1 MSGLFSV
8 AFIGRRIPLAWLQ
21 LTREKIR
28 LLVALAGI
36 AFACILMFMQ
46 LGFQDS
52 LLESAIRFHV
62 ALKGEIFLVSPQSN
76 ALIAMNTFSQRRL
89 YQALGFEGV
98 RAISPV
104 YVGFA
109 LWKNP
114 QTRRTRSIFVVGVD
128 PSADLLELPE
138 LTPDKLEEIKK
149 ADVVLFDRRSR
160 SEFGPI
166 PEWFEAGRE
175 VFTEVGNRLVQ
186 VGGLFKMGA
195 TFGADGTILTSDLN
209 FLRIFPQRER
219 GLVDIGVVQL
229 QPGVD
234 PQPLVQQMRALLPED
249 VRVLS
254 RAEFIDMEQSYWEE
268 GTAIGFIFGLGVA
281 MGFIVGIV
289 IVYQILYTDVSDHL
303 AEYATLKAMGY
314 TDTYLLGVVFQE
326 AILLAGLGYIPAF
339 ALAVLLYDLTA
350 NATLL
355 PIAMTFNRA
364 VLVLL
369 LAVSMCFIS
378 GAIAVRRL
386 RAADPADIF

>member
-175 VFTEVGNRLVQ
+175 VFTEVGNRRVQ
-186 VGGLFKMGA
+186 VGGLFEMGA

>member
-1 MSGLFSV
+1 MSSLFGIG
-8 AFIGRRIPLAWLQ
+8 FMGRRIPLAWLQ
-21 LTREKIR
+21 LMREKIR

-36 AFACILMFMQ
+36 TFACILMFMQ

-98 RAISPV
+98 RAVSPV
-104 YVGFA
+104 YLSFA

-114 QTRRTRSIFVVGVD
+114 ETRRTRSIFVVGVD
-128 PSADLLELPE
+128 PSADLVDLPG
-138 LTPDKLEEIKK
+138 LTPDELEEIKK

-166 PEWFEAGRE
+166 AQWFEAGQE
-175 VFTEVGNRLVQ
+175 VVTEVGNRRVR
-186 VGGLFKMGA
+186 VGGLFEMGA

-234 PQPLVQQMRALLPED
+234 PKPLLEQMRALLPED

-254 RAEFIDMEQSYWEE
+254 RAEFIDMERSYWEE

-314 TDTYLLGVVFQE
+314 TDTYLLGVVLQE
-326 AILLAGLGYIPAF
+326 ALLLAVLGYIPAF

-355 PIAMTFNRA
+355 PIAMTFSRA
-364 VLVLL
+364 MLVLGL
-369 LAVSMCFIS
+369 TVSMCFIS

>member
-1 MSGLFSV
+1 MSSLFG
-8 AFIGRRIPLAWLQ
+8 ILGHRIPLAWLQ
-21 LTREKIR
+21 LMREKIR
-28 LLVALAGI
+28 LLVAIAGI
-36 AFACILMFMQ
+36 TFACILMFMQ

-76 ALIAMNTFSQRRL
+76 ALIAMNPFSQRRL

-104 YVGFA
+104 YLGFA

-114 QTRRTRSIFVVGVD
+114 ETRRTRSIFVVGVD
-128 PSADLLELPE
+128 PSADLLDLPG
-138 LTPDKLEEIKK
+138 LTPEELEETKK
-149 ADVVLFDRRSR
+149 MDLVLFDRRSR

-166 PEWFEAGRE
+166 AQWFEEGQE
-175 VFTEVGNRLVQ
+175 VVTEVGNRRVQ
-186 VGGLFKMGA
+186 VGGLFEMGA

-219 GLVDIGVVQL
+219 GLIDIGVVQL

-234 PQPLVQQMRALLPED
+234 PEPLLEQMRALLPED

-254 RAEFIDMEQSYWEE
+254 RAEFIDMERSYWEE

-314 TDTYLLGVVFQE
+314 TDTYLLGVVLQE
-326 AILLAGLGYIPAF
+326 ALLLAVLGYIPAF

-364 VLVLL
+364 MLVLGL
-369 LAVSMCFIS
+369 TVSMCFIS

>member
-1 MSGLFSV
+1 MASLFSV

-166 PEWFEAGRE
+166 PEWFESGRE
-175 VFTEVGNRLVQ
+175 VFTEVGNRRVQ
-186 VGGLFKMGA
+186 VGGLFEMGA

-234 PQPLVQQMRALLPED
+234 PQPLLQQMRALLPED

-314 TDTYLLGVVFQE
+314 TDAYLLGVVFQE
-326 AILLAGLGYIPAF
+326 ALLLAGLGYIPAF

-369 LAVSMCFIS
+369 LAVGMCFIS

>member
-114 QTRRTRSIFVVGVD
+114 ETRRTRSIFVVGVD

-175 VFTEVGNRLVQ
+175 VFTEVGNRRVQ
-186 VGGLFKMGA
+186 VGGLFEMGA

-209 FLRIFPQRER
+209 FLRIFPQRQR

>member
-1 MSGLFSV
+1 MSSLFS
-8 AFIGRRIPLAWLQ
+8 FIGRRIPLAWLQ
-21 LTREKIR
+21 LMREKIR

-98 RAISPV
+98 RAVSPV
-104 YVGFA
+104 YLSFA

-114 QTRRTRSIFVVGVD
+114 ETRRTRSIFVVGVD
-128 PSADLLELPE
+128 PSADLVDLPG
-138 LTPDKLEEIKK
+138 LTPDELEEIKK

-166 PEWFEAGRE
+166 AQWFEAGQE
-175 VFTEVGNRLVQ
+175 VVTEVGNRRVR
-186 VGGLFKMGA
+186 VGGLFEMGA

-234 PQPLVQQMRALLPED
+234 PKPLLDQMRALLPED

-254 RAEFIDMEQSYWEE
+254 RAEFIDMERSYWEE

-314 TDTYLLGVVFQE
+314 TDTYLLGVVLQE
-326 AILLAGLGYIPAF
+326 ALLLAVLGYIPAF

-364 VLVLL
+364 MLVLGL
-369 LAVSMCFIS
+369 TVSMCFIS

>member
-175 VFTEVGNRLVQ
+175 VFTEVGNRRVQ

>member
-175 VFTEVGNRLVQ
+175 VFTEVGNRRVQ

-234 PQPLVQQMRALLPED
+234 PDPLVRQMRALLPED

-254 RAEFIDMEQSYWEE
+254 RAEFIDMERTYWEE

>member
-1 MSGLFSV
+1 MSSLFS
-8 AFIGRRIPLAWLQ
+8 FIGRRIPLAWLQ
-21 LTREKIR
+21 LMREKIR

-36 AFACILMFMQ
+36 TFACILMFMQ

-98 RAISPV
+98 RAVSPV
-104 YVGFA
+104 YLSFA

-114 QTRRTRSIFVVGVD
+114 ETRRTRSIFVVGVD
-128 PSADLLELPE
+128 PSADLVDLPG
-138 LTPDKLEEIKK
+138 LTPDELEEIKK

-166 PEWFEAGRE
+166 AQWFEAGQE
-175 VFTEVGNRLVQ
+175 VVTEVGNRRVR
-186 VGGLFKMGA
+186 VGGLFEMGA

-234 PQPLVQQMRALLPED
+234 PKPLLEQMRALLPED

-254 RAEFIDMEQSYWEE
+254 RAEFIDMERSYWEE

-314 TDTYLLGVVFQE
+314 TDTYLLGVVLQE
-326 AILLAGLGYIPAF
+326 ALLLAVLGYIPAF

-364 VLVLL
+364 MLVLGL
-369 LAVSMCFIS
+369 TVSMCFIS
-378 GAIAVRRL
+378 GAMAVRRL

>member
-1 MSGLFSV
+1 MYSLFSL
-8 AFIGRRIPLAWLQ
+8 ALIRPKIPLAWLQ

-62 ALKGEIFLVSPQSN
+62 AVRGDIFLVSPQSN
-76 ALIAMNTFSQRRL
+76 ALIAMDTFSRRRL
-89 YQALGFEGV
+89 YQALGFPGV
-98 RAISPV
+98 QSVSPI
-104 YVGFA
+104 YVSFA

-114 QTRRTRSIFVVGVD
+114 ETRRTRSIFVVGVD
-128 PSADLLELPE
+128 PSADLLDLPQ
-138 LTPDKLEEIKK
+138 LTPAKLEEIKK
-149 ADVVLFDRRSR
+149 ADVVLFDRSSR
-160 SEFGPI
+160 KEFGPI
-166 PEWFEAGRE
+166 AEWFESGQE
-175 VFTEVGNRLVQ
+175 VITEVGNRRVS
-186 VGGLFKMGA
+186 VGGLFQMGA

-209 FLRIFPQRER
+209 FLRLFPTRGQ

-234 PQPLVQQMRALLPED
+234 PEPILQQMRALLPED

-254 RAEFIDMEQSYWEE
+254 RAEFIDMEKTYWEE

-289 IVYQILYTDVSDHL
+289 IVYQILYSDVSDHL

-314 TDTYLLGVVFQE
+314 TDGYLLGVVFQE

-355 PIAMTFNRA
+355 PIAMTLNRA
-364 VLVLL
+364 LLVLG
-369 LAVSMCFIS
+369 LAIVMCFVS

>member
-1 MSGLFSV
+1 MSSLFS
-8 AFIGRRIPLAWLQ
+8 FIGRRIPLAWLQ
-21 LTREKIR
+21 LMREKIR

-98 RAISPV
+98 RAVSPV
-104 YVGFA
+104 YLSFA

-114 QTRRTRSIFVVGVD
+114 ETRRTRSIFVVGVD
-128 PSADLLELPE
+128 PSADLVDLPG
-138 LTPDKLEEIKK
+138 LTPDELEEIKK

-166 PEWFEAGRE
+166 AQWFEAGQE
-175 VFTEVGNRLVQ
+175 VVTEVGNRRVR
-186 VGGLFKMGA
+186 VGGLFEMGA

-209 FLRIFPQRER
+209 FLRIFPQREP

-234 PQPLVQQMRALLPED
+234 PKPLLDQMRALLPED

-254 RAEFIDMEQSYWEE
+254 RAEFIDMERSYWEE

-314 TDTYLLGVVFQE
+314 TDTYLLGVVLQE
-326 AILLAGLGYIPAF
+326 ALLLAVLGYIPAF

-364 VLVLL
+364 MLVLGL
-369 LAVSMCFIS
+369 TVSMCFIS

>member
-1 MSGLFSV
+1 MSSLFS
-8 AFIGRRIPLAWLQ
+8 FIGRRIPLAWLQ
-21 LTREKIR
+21 LMREKIR

-98 RAISPV
+98 RAVSPV
-104 YVGFA
+104 YLSFA

-114 QTRRTRSIFVVGVD
+114 ETRRTRSIFVVGVD
-128 PSADLLELPE
+128 PSADLVDLPG
-138 LTPDKLEEIKK
+138 LTPDELEEIKK

-166 PEWFEAGRE
+166 AQWFEAGQE
-175 VFTEVGNRLVQ
+175 VVTEVGNRRVR
-186 VGGLFKMGA
+186 VGGLFEMGA

-234 PQPLVQQMRALLPED
+234 PKPLLEQMRALLPED

-254 RAEFIDMEQSYWEE
+254 RAEFIDMERSYWEE

-314 TDTYLLGVVFQE
+314 TDTYLLGVVLQE
-326 AILLAGLGYIPAF
+326 ALLLAVLGYIPAF

-364 VLVLL
+364 MLVLGL
-369 LAVSMCFIS
+369 TVSMCFIS

>member
-1 MSGLFSV
+1 MSSLFS
-8 AFIGRRIPLAWLQ
+8 FIGRRIPLAWLQ
-21 LTREKIR
+21 LMREKIR

-36 AFACILMFMQ
+36 TFACILMFMQ

-98 RAISPV
+98 RAVSPV
-104 YVGFA
+104 YLSFA

-114 QTRRTRSIFVVGVD
+114 ETRRTRSIFVVGVD
-128 PSADLLELPE
+128 PSADLVDLPG
-138 LTPDKLEEIKK
+138 LTSDELEEIKK

-166 PEWFEAGRE
+166 AQWFEAGQE
-175 VFTEVGNRLVQ
+175 VVTEVGNRRVR
-186 VGGLFKMGA
+186 VGGLFEMGA

-209 FLRIFPQRER
+209 FLRIFPQREP

-234 PQPLVQQMRALLPED
+234 PKPLLDQMRALLPED

-254 RAEFIDMEQSYWEE
+254 RAEFIDMERSYWEE

-314 TDTYLLGVVFQE
+314 TDTYLLGVVLQE
-326 AILLAGLGYIPAF
+326 ALLLAVLGYIPAF

-364 VLVLL
+364 MLVLGL
-369 LAVSMCFIS
+369 TVSMCFIS

>member
-104 YVGFA
+104 YVSFA

-175 VFTEVGNRLVQ
+175 VFTEVGNRRVQ

-195 TFGADGTILTSDLN
+195 PFGADGTILTSDLN

>member
-1 MSGLFSV
+1 
-8 AFIGRRIPLAWLQ
+8 
-21 LTREKIR
+21 
-28 LLVALAGI
+28 
-36 AFACILMFMQ
+36 
-46 LGFQDS
+46 
-52 LLESAIRFHV
+52 
-62 ALKGEIFLVSPQSN
+62 
-76 ALIAMNTFSQRRL
+76 
-89 YQALGFEGV
+89 
-98 RAISPV
+98 
-104 YVGFA
+104 
-109 LWKNP
+109 
-114 QTRRTRSIFVVGVD
+114 
-128 PSADLLELPE
+128 
-138 LTPDKLEEIKK
+138 
-149 ADVVLFDRRSR
+149 
-160 SEFGPI
+160 
-166 PEWFEAGRE
+166 
-175 VFTEVGNRLVQ
+175 
-186 VGGLFKMGA
+186 
-195 TFGADGTILTSDLN
+195 
-209 FLRIFPQRER
+209 
-219 GLVDIGVVQL
+219 
-229 QPGVD
+229 
-234 PQPLVQQMRALLPED
+234 MRALLPED

>member
-175 VFTEVGNRLVQ
+175 VFTEVGNRRVQ

-234 PQPLVQQMRALLPED
+234 PQPLVRQMRALLPED

>member
-21 LTREKIR
+21 MTREKIR

-175 VFTEVGNRLVQ
+175 VFTEVGNRRVQ

>member
-1 MSGLFSV
+1 MSSLFGIG
-8 AFIGRRIPLAWLQ
+8 FMGRRIPLAWLQ
-21 LTREKIR
+21 LMREKIR

-36 AFACILMFMQ
+36 TFACILMFMQ

-98 RAISPV
+98 RAVSPV
-104 YVGFA
+104 YLSFA

-114 QTRRTRSIFVVGVD
+114 ETRRTRSIFVVGVD
-128 PSADLLELPE
+128 PSADLVDLPG
-138 LTPDKLEEIKK
+138 LTPDELEEIKK

-166 PEWFEAGRE
+166 AQWFEAGQE
-175 VFTEVGNRLVQ
+175 VVTEVGNRRVR
-186 VGGLFKMGA
+186 VGGLFEMGA

-234 PQPLVQQMRALLPED
+234 PKPLLEQMRALLPED

-254 RAEFIDMEQSYWEE
+254 RAEFIDMERSYWEE

-314 TDTYLLGVVFQE
+314 TDTYLLGVVLQE
-326 AILLAGLGYIPAF
+326 ALLLAVLGYIPAF

-350 NATLL
+350 SATLL

-364 VLVLL
+364 MLVLGL
-369 LAVSMCFIS
+369 TVSMCFIS

>member
-1 MSGLFSV
+1 MSSLFS
-8 AFIGRRIPLAWLQ
+8 FIGRRIPLAWLQ
-21 LTREKIR
+21 LMREKIR

-36 AFACILMFMQ
+36 TFACILMFMQ

-76 ALIAMNTFSQRRL
+76 ALIAMSTFSQRRL

-98 RAISPV
+98 RAVSPV
-104 YVGFA
+104 YLSFA

-114 QTRRTRSIFVVGVD
+114 ETRRTRSIFVVGVD
-128 PSADLLELPE
+128 PSADLVDLPG
-138 LTPDKLEEIKK
+138 LTPDELEEIKK

-166 PEWFEAGRE
+166 AQWFEAGQE
-175 VFTEVGNRLVQ
+175 VVTEVGNRRVR
-186 VGGLFKMGA
+186 VGGLFEMGA

-209 FLRIFPQRER
+209 FLRIFPQREP

-234 PQPLVQQMRALLPED
+234 PKPLLEQMRALLPED

-254 RAEFIDMEQSYWEE
+254 RAEFIDMERSYWEE

-314 TDTYLLGVVFQE
+314 TDTYLLGVVLQE
-326 AILLAGLGYIPAF
+326 ALLLAVLGYIPAF

-364 VLVLL
+364 MLVLGL
-369 LAVSMCFIS
+369 TVSMCFIS

>member
-1 MSGLFSV
+1 MSSLFS
-8 AFIGRRIPLAWLQ
+8 FIGRRIPLAWLQ
-21 LTREKIR
+21 LMREKIR

-36 AFACILMFMQ
+36 TFACILMFMQ

-98 RAISPV
+98 RAVSPV
-104 YVGFA
+104 YLGFA

-114 QTRRTRSIFVVGVD
+114 ETRRTRSIFVVGVD
-128 PSADLLELPE
+128 PSADLVDLPG
-138 LTPDKLEEIKK
+138 LTPDELEEIKK

-166 PEWFEAGRE
+166 AQWFEAGQE
-175 VFTEVGNRLVQ
+175 VVTEVGNRRVR
-186 VGGLFKMGA
+186 VGGLFEMGA

-234 PQPLVQQMRALLPED
+234 PKPLLDQMRALLPED

-254 RAEFIDMEQSYWEE
+254 RAEFIDMERSYWEE

-314 TDTYLLGVVFQE
+314 TDTYLLGVVLQE
-326 AILLAGLGYIPAF
+326 ALLLAVLGYIPAF

-364 VLVLL
+364 MLVLGL
-369 LAVSMCFIS
+369 TVSMCFIS
-378 GAIAVRRL
+378 GAMAVRRL

>member
-1 MSGLFSV
+1 MSSLFS
-8 AFIGRRIPLAWLQ
+8 FIGRRIPLAWLQ
-21 LTREKIR
+21 LMREKIR

-98 RAISPV
+98 RAVSPV
-104 YVGFA
+104 YLSFA

-114 QTRRTRSIFVVGVD
+114 ETRRTRSIFVVGVD
-128 PSADLLELPE
+128 PSADLVDLPG
-138 LTPDKLEEIKK
+138 LTPDELEEIKK

-166 PEWFEAGRE
+166 AQWFEAGQE
-175 VFTEVGNRLVQ
+175 VVTEVGNRRVR
-186 VGGLFKMGA
+186 VGGLFEMGA

-209 FLRIFPQRER
+209 FLRIFPQREP

-234 PQPLVQQMRALLPED
+234 PKPLLDQMRALLPED

-254 RAEFIDMEQSYWEE
+254 RAEFIDMERSYWEE

-314 TDTYLLGVVFQE
+314 TDTYLLGVVLQE
-326 AILLAGLGYIPAF
+326 ALLLAVLGYIPAF

-350 NATLL
+350 SATLL

-364 VLVLL
+364 MLVLGL
-369 LAVSMCFIS
+369 TVSMCFIS

>member
-114 QTRRTRSIFVVGVD
+114 ETRRTRSIFVVGVD
-128 PSADLLELPE
+128 PSADLLDLPE

-166 PEWFEAGRE
+166 AEWFESGRE
-175 VFTEVGNRLVQ
+175 VFTEVGNRRVQ
-186 VGGLFKMGA
+186 VGGLFEMGA

>member
-175 VFTEVGNRLVQ
+175 VFTEVGNRRVQ

-254 RAEFIDMEQSYWEE
+254 RAEFIDMERTYWEE

>member
-128 PSADLLELPE
+128 PSVDLLELPG
-138 LTPDKLEEIKK
+138 LTPEKLEEIKK

-166 PEWFEAGRE
+166 SEWFEAGRE
-175 VFTEVGNRLVQ
+175 VFTEVGNRRVQ
-186 VGGLFKMGA
+186 VGGLFEMGA

-234 PQPLVQQMRALLPED
+234 PEPLVQQMRALLPED

-281 MGFIVGIV
+281 MGFIVGTV

-350 NATLL
+350 KATLL
-355 PIAMTFNRA
+355 PIAMTFDRA
-364 VLVLL
+364 LLVLL

>member
-1 MSGLFSV
+1 MSSLFS
-8 AFIGRRIPLAWLQ
+8 FIGRRIPLAWLQ
-21 LTREKIR
+21 LMREKIR

-36 AFACILMFMQ
+36 TFACILMFMQ

-98 RAISPV
+98 RAVSPV
-104 YVGFA
+104 YLGFA

-114 QTRRTRSIFVVGVD
+114 ETRRTRSIFVVGVD
-128 PSADLLELPE
+128 PSADLVDLPG
-138 LTPDKLEEIKK
+138 LTPDELEEIKK

-166 PEWFEAGRE
+166 AQWFEAGQE
-175 VFTEVGNRLVQ
+175 VVTEVGNRRVR
-186 VGGLFKMGA
+186 VGGLFEMGA

-234 PQPLVQQMRALLPED
+234 PKPLLEQMRALLPED

-254 RAEFIDMEQSYWEE
+254 RAEFIDMERSYWEE

-314 TDTYLLGVVFQE
+314 TDTYLLGVVLQE
-326 AILLAGLGYIPAF
+326 ALLLAVLGYIPAF

-364 VLVLL
+364 MLVLGL
-369 LAVSMCFIS
+369 TVSMCFIS

>member
-89 YQALGFEGV
+89 YQALSFEGV

-175 VFTEVGNRLVQ
+175 VFTEVGNRRVQ

>member
-175 VFTEVGNRLVQ
+175 VFTEVGNRRVQ
-186 VGGLFKMGA
+186 VGGLFEMGA

-234 PQPLVQQMRALLPED
+234 PQPLVRQMRALLPED

-254 RAEFIDMEQSYWEE
+254 RAEFIDMEQTYWEE
-268 GTAIGFIFGLGVA
+268 GTAIGFIFGLGVG

-326 AILLAGLGYIPAF
+326 ALLLAGLGYIPAF
-339 ALAVLLYDLTA
+339 ALSVLLYDLTA

-364 VLVLL
+364 VLVLG

>member
-175 VFTEVGNRLVQ
+175 VFTEVGNRRVQ

-314 TDTYLLGVVFQE
+314 TDAYLLGVVFQE

>member
-175 VFTEVGNRLVQ
+175 VFTEVGNRRVQ

-234 PQPLVQQMRALLPED
+234 PDPLVRQMRALLPED

-254 RAEFIDMEQSYWEE
+254 RAEFIDMERTYWEE

-339 ALAVLLYDLTA
+339 ALSVLLYDLTA

>member
-175 VFTEVGNRLVQ
+175 VFTEVGNRRVQ

-369 LAVSMCFIS
+369 MAVSMCFIS

>member
-1 MSGLFSV
+1 
-8 AFIGRRIPLAWLQ
+8 
-21 LTREKIR
+21 
-28 LLVALAGI
+28 
-36 AFACILMFMQ
+36 
-46 LGFQDS
+46 
-52 LLESAIRFHV
+52 
-62 ALKGEIFLVSPQSN
+62 
-76 ALIAMNTFSQRRL
+76 
-89 YQALGFEGV
+89 
-98 RAISPV
+98 
-104 YVGFA
+104 
-109 LWKNP
+109 
-114 QTRRTRSIFVVGVD
+114 
-128 PSADLLELPE
+128 
-138 LTPDKLEEIKK
+138 
-149 ADVVLFDRRSR
+149 
-160 SEFGPI
+160 
-166 PEWFEAGRE
+166 
-175 VFTEVGNRLVQ
+175 
-186 VGGLFKMGA
+186 MGA

>member
-1 MSGLFSV
+1 MSSLFS
-8 AFIGRRIPLAWLQ
+8 FIGRRIPLAWLQ
-21 LTREKIR
+21 LMREKIR

-36 AFACILMFMQ
+36 TFACILMFMQ

-76 ALIAMNTFSQRRL
+76 ALIAMNTFSRRRL

-98 RAISPV
+98 RAVSPV
-104 YVGFA
+104 YLGFA

-114 QTRRTRSIFVVGVD
+114 ETRRTRSIFVVGVD
-128 PSADLLELPE
+128 PSADLVDLPG
-138 LTPDKLEEIKK
+138 LTPGELEEIKK

-166 PEWFEAGRE
+166 AKWFEAGQE
-175 VFTEVGNRLVQ
+175 VVTEVGNRRVR
-186 VGGLFKMGA
+186 VGGLFEMGA

-209 FLRIFPQRER
+209 FLRIFPQREP

-234 PQPLVQQMRALLPED
+234 PKPLLDQMRALLPKD

-254 RAEFIDMEQSYWEE
+254 RAEFIDMERSYWEE

-314 TDTYLLGVVFQE
+314 TDTYLLGVVLQE
-326 AILLAGLGYIPAF
+326 ALLLAVLGYIPAF

-364 VLVLL
+364 MLVLGL
-369 LAVSMCFIS
+369 TVSMCFIS

>member
-1 MSGLFSV
+1 MSSLFS
-8 AFIGRRIPLAWLQ
+8 FIGRRIPLAWLQ
-21 LTREKIR
+21 LMREKIR

-36 AFACILMFMQ
+36 TFACILMFMQ

-98 RAISPV
+98 RAVSPV
-104 YVGFA
+104 YLGFA

-114 QTRRTRSIFVVGVD
+114 ETRRTRSIFVVGVD
-128 PSADLLELPE
+128 PSADLVDLPG
-138 LTPDKLEEIKK
+138 LTPDELEEIKK

-166 PEWFEAGRE
+166 AQWFEAGQE
-175 VFTEVGNRLVQ
+175 VVTEVGNRRVR
-186 VGGLFKMGA
+186 VGGLFEMGA

-209 FLRIFPQRER
+209 FLRIFPQREP

-234 PQPLVQQMRALLPED
+234 PKPLLEQMRALLPED

-254 RAEFIDMEQSYWEE
+254 RAEFIDMERSYWEE

-314 TDTYLLGVVFQE
+314 TDTYLLGVVLQE
-326 AILLAGLGYIPAF
+326 ALLLAVLGYIPAF

-364 VLVLL
+364 MLVLGL
-369 LAVSMCFIS
+369 TVSMCFIS

>member
-1 MSGLFSV
+1 MSSLFS
-8 AFIGRRIPLAWLQ
+8 FIGRRIPLAWLQ
-21 LTREKIR
+21 LMREKIR

-36 AFACILMFMQ
+36 TFACILMFMQ

-98 RAISPV
+98 RAVSPV
-104 YVGFA
+104 YLSFA

-114 QTRRTRSIFVVGVD
+114 ETRRTRSIFVVGVD
-128 PSADLLELPE
+128 PSADLVDLPG
-138 LTPDKLEEIKK
+138 LTPDELEEIKK

-166 PEWFEAGRE
+166 AQWFEAGQE
-175 VFTEVGNRLVQ
+175 VVTEVGNRRVR
-186 VGGLFKMGA
+186 VGGLFEMGA

-209 FLRIFPQRER
+209 FLRIFPQREP

-234 PQPLVQQMRALLPED
+234 PKPLLDQMRALLPED

-254 RAEFIDMEQSYWEE
+254 RAEFIDMERSYWEE

-314 TDTYLLGVVFQE
+314 TDTYLLGVVLQE
-326 AILLAGLGYIPAF
+326 ALLLAVLGYIPAF

-364 VLVLL
+364 MLVLGL
-369 LAVSMCFIS
+369 TVSMCFIS
-378 GAIAVRRL
+378 GAMAVRRL

>member
-1 MSGLFSV
+1 MYSLFSV
-8 AFIGRRIPLAWLQ
+8 AFIAHRIPLAWLQ

-114 QTRRTRSIFVVGVD
+114 ETRRTRSIFVVGVD
-128 PSADLLELPE
+128 PSADLLDLPE
-138 LTPDKLEEIKK
+138 LTPDELEEIKK

-166 PEWFEAGRE
+166 PEWFESGRE
-175 VFTEVGNRLVQ
+175 VVTEVGNRRVQ

-234 PQPLVQQMRALLPED
+234 PDPLVRQMRALLPED

-254 RAEFIDMEQSYWEE
+254 RAEFIDMERTYWEE
-268 GTAIGFIFGLGVA
+268 GTAIGFIFSLGVG

-326 AILLAGLGYIPAF
+326 ALLLAGLGYIPAF
-339 ALAVLLYDLTA
+339 ALSVLLYDLTA

-364 VLVLL
+364 VLVLG

>member
-1 MSGLFSV
+1 MSSLFGIG
-8 AFIGRRIPLAWLQ
+8 FMGRRIPLAWLQ
-21 LTREKIR
+21 LMREKIR

-36 AFACILMFMQ
+36 TFACILMFMQ

-89 YQALGFEGV
+89 YQVLGFEGV
-98 RAISPV
+98 RAVSPV
-104 YVGFA
+104 YLSFA

-114 QTRRTRSIFVVGVD
+114 ETRRTRSIFVVGVD
-128 PSADLLELPE
+128 PSADLVDLPG
-138 LTPDKLEEIKK
+138 LTPDELEEIKK

-166 PEWFEAGRE
+166 AQWFEAGQE
-175 VFTEVGNRLVQ
+175 VVTEVGNRRVR
-186 VGGLFKMGA
+186 VGGLFEMGA

-209 FLRIFPQRER
+209 FLRIFPQREP

-234 PQPLVQQMRALLPED
+234 PKPLLDQMRALLPED

-254 RAEFIDMEQSYWEE
+254 RAEFIDMERSYWEE

-281 MGFIVGIV
+281 MGFIVGVV

-314 TDTYLLGVVFQE
+314 TDTYLLGVVLQE
-326 AILLAGLGYIPAF
+326 ALLLAVLGYIPAF

-364 VLVLL
+364 MLVLGL
-369 LAVSMCFIS
+369 TVSMCFIS

>member
-1 MSGLFSV
+1 MSSLFS
-8 AFIGRRIPLAWLQ
+8 FIGRRIPLAWLQ
-21 LTREKIR
+21 LMREKIR

-36 AFACILMFMQ
+36 TFACILMFMQ

-98 RAISPV
+98 RAVSPV
-104 YVGFA
+104 YLSFA

-114 QTRRTRSIFVVGVD
+114 ETRRTRSIFVVGVD
-128 PSADLLELPE
+128 PSADLVDLPG
-138 LTPDKLEEIKK
+138 LTPDELEEIKK

-166 PEWFEAGRE
+166 AQWFEAGQE
-175 VFTEVGNRLVQ
+175 VVTEVGNRRVR
-186 VGGLFKMGA
+186 VGGLFEMGA

-209 FLRIFPQRER
+209 FLRIFPQREP

-234 PQPLVQQMRALLPED
+234 PKPLLEQMRALLPED

-254 RAEFIDMEQSYWEE
+254 RAEFIDMERSYWEE

-314 TDTYLLGVVFQE
+314 TDTYLLGVVLQE
-326 AILLAGLGYIPAF
+326 ALLLAVLGYIPAF

-364 VLVLL
+364 MLVLGL
-369 LAVSMCFIS
+369 TVSMCFIS